1 MKIVFYDVQEY
12 ETEYLKKH
20 VPDYLE
26 QVYTEKSLH
35 SQQDIEDGTQDAE
48 ILSVFITSNLNREM
62 LSRFKNLKFIL
73 TRSVG
78 FSHID
83 TEYCKEKGIKVY
95 NTPHYGDSTIAEFT
109 FGLLLGVGR
118 KISQGAKAIKE
129 GDVNL
134 NNFIGFELEGKT
146 FGIIGL
152 GAIGKKVA
160 KIAEGFEMNVIVY
173 DIYNDENYNCVSL
186 DDLFENADIISI
198 HCPLTEETNHLLNE
212 KSFNKMKNGVVILNT
227 ARGEIIDT
235 KALVNALNDGK
246 VAYAGLDVIEC
257 EEITCNIKN
266 TGFCTDCIKESCLRK
281 YILNQRLLSYS
292 NVLITP
298 HIAYN
303 SKEAIERIL
312 KITVENLNCSLNNS
326 DCKKNLVLV

>member
-95 NTPHYGDSTIAEFT
+95 NTPHYGDSKIAEFT